1 MAVEPIDER
10 FRSFGWE
17 VRRID
22 GHDLDA
28 ILGALDDLEPAG
40 RRRARR

>member
-10 FRSFGWE
+10 FRGFGWD

-22 GHDLDA
+22 GHDFDA
-28 ILGALDDLEPAG
+28 ILGALDDLKPAGDG
-40 RRRARR
+40 RRR